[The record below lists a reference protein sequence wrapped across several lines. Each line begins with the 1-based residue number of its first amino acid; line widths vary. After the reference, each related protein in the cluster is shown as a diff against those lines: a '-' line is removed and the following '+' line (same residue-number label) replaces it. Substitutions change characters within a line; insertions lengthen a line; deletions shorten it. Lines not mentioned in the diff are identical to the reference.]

1 MGGYRSWGYKINRFV
16 GFFFAEKIGE
26 YAYGFSTDEE
36 EEIGGDSIT
45 IYGSTI
51 IADASDFLRAF
62 TQYRLDDYLYRLS
75 IAQIQFMAVDNTH
88 TKYLK
93 GKDKKVWNN
102 FKDAYEA
109 QKKLDNLF
117 GGFSMYDDMGED
129 EEIEIPVHGGK
140 KHRIKKENK

>member
-1 MGGYRSWGYKINRFV
+1 MGCNHTWCYKVHRLER
-16 GFFFAEKIGE
+16 FFFTQKIGE
-26 YAYGFSTDEE
+26 YAYGFTSDAE

-45 IYGSTI
+45 VYGSTV

-93 GKDKKVWNN
+93 GADKKAWNN
-102 FKDAYEA
+102 YKEAYES
-109 QKKLDNLF
+109 QKKFDNFLAGF
-117 GGFSMYDDMGED
+117 GKLPELKEGE
-129 EEIEIPVHGGK
+129 EYEIPVRKNSK
-140 KHRIKKENK
+140 KKK